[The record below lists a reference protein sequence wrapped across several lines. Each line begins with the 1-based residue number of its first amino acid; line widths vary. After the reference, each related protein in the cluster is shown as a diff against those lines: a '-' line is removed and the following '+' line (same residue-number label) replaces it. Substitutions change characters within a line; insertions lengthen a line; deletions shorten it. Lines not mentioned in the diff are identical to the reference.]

1 MKSTTLLKLGALVSA
16 LYLAACSEKEP
27 YAKAELIRPVRTMT
41 VTLQNEIGA
50 REFSGVVDAN
60 RKVDLAFR
68 VSGSLTELPVLQGD
82 FVQKN
87 QLLAS
92 LDQTDFE
99 IQVKA
104 QQADFDR
111 SKREYERAKTLV
123 ERKLI
128 AQADFEKVEAQYFI
142 AEAQLAK
149 ARQDLAYTSISA
161 PFEGY
166 IARRHIENFS
176 EVAARTPVLTLID
189 LNSLVIRIDVPES
202 VMISAR
208 REGVRPEIFATFEGY
223 ETSQYLLTVK
233 EIAAQPDGSTQ
244 TYPVTLSLPSVN
256 NLNILPG
263 MSALVGVRPFEKSGG
278 DSDVAYLPTQAL
290 MEDNQGPYVFIA
302 VPQDGEQAIIER
314 KAVEVGEVSS
324 FGIQV
329 LSGLSTGDEVVTAGM
344 SQITQG
350 MPVLLM
356 ASE

>member
-1 MKSTTLLKLGALVSA
+1 MNSDTLLKLGMLVSA
-16 LYLAACSEKEP
+16 LYLAACSEREP
-27 YAKAELIRPVRTMT
+27 YAQAQVIRPVRTTT
-41 VTLQNEIGA
+41 VTLQNEIGV
-50 REFSGVVDAN
+50 REFSGVVDAD

-82 FVQKN
+82 FVQEN
-87 QLLAS
+87 QLLAK

-104 QQADFDR
+104 HQADFDR
-111 SKREYERAKTLV
+111 SKKEYERAKTLV

-128 AQADFEKVEAQYFI
+128 AQADFEKMESQYFI

-149 ARQDLAYTSISA
+149 ARQDLAYTTITA

-176 EVAARTPVLTLID
+176 EVAARTPILTLID

-208 REGVRPEIFATFEGY
+208 KEGVRPEIFASFEGH
-223 ETSQYLLTVK
+223 ETAEYPLTVK
-233 EIAAQPDGSTQ
+233 EIATQPDGSTQ

-256 NLNILPG
+256 NLNVLPG
-263 MSALVGVRPFEKSGG
+263 MSVLVGVRPFEKTRGAH
-278 DSDVAYLPTQAL
+278 DVAYLPTQAV
-290 MEDNQGPYVFIA
+290 MEDNQGRYVFIA
-302 VPQDGEQAIIER
+302 VPQNGEQAIIER
-314 KAVEVGEVSS
+314 KTVDVGEVSS
-324 FGIQV
+324 FGIEV

-344 SQITQG
+344 SQITSG
-350 MPVLLM
+350 MRVLLM